1 MTHPTSIKVPSLLIC
16 HHGLQLAITTSEIR
30 SNDHDNAKPWI
41 AISYM
46 TEAIKQTPQKFN
58 PMTPLQCQR
67 VII

>member
-1 MTHPTSIKVPSLLIC
+1 MSPW
-16 HHGLQLAITTSEIR
+16 ITISDTTETNASEIR
-30 SNDHDNAKPWI
+30 SNDHDNATPWI
-41 AISYM
+41 AISYT